1 LLYSPN
7 SPNSPPLRTPNSQL
21 PTPHFPIVT
30 TKTLP
35 PLDRLAMIFMAG
47 VAIVTLLLLW
57 SGDRTLPQVRD
68 FNWQGRNIS
77 AEDTAFTLTF
87 NRSIDHATVEKNIQ
101 ITPPLPGKISWAGS
115 KLAYTLAHPA
125 PYGNTYKVSLQGAK
139 ELIGQQKGKAMV
151 PFTGN
156 FRTPDRLFAYIS
168 SGVADR
174 GQIVIYNF
182 QTQKP
187 LVISPPGL
195 VVTDFKVDLQSQ
207 QIIFT
212 AAEAKT
218 LQNGQPAIASQQVY
232 RVSTGIAPRN
242 SNTQF
247 TPPGQLELILDN
259 REYQNVKFDL
269 APDGNKIVVQRINR
283 KNPGDFALWVV
294 ALDKSASPYKLK
306 QSGDFV
312 ITPDSTEVAAAVGQG
327 VSIFP
332 LTPDRSS
339 NLDFLPKFGSVLSFA
354 HDGTAAAMIQYN
366 SDYTKSL
373 FVVTNQGV
381 EQQIFKTNGS
391 IWDAKF
397 SPAKDIIYAL
407 ATELKTKGNSSQEE
421 PYLAA
426 IDLKTQKI
434 IMMLLLPIQQ
444 GLQMSLA
451 PDGLAVMFDQID
463 QGDSTNQIIQ
473 GGSNGILWLL
483 PIPPNLREL
492 TTAVKAERLPLSGW
506 HPRWLQ

>member
-1 LLYSPN
+1 VTINKPLL
-7 SPNSPPLRTPNSQL
+7 
-21 PTPHFPIVT
+21 
-30 TKTLP
+30 

-47 VAIVTLLLLW
+47 VAIITLLLLW

-87 NRSIDHATVEKNIQ
+87 NRSIDRAAVEKQLQ
-101 ITPPLPGKISWAGS
+101 ISPPLPGKISWAGS

-139 ELIGQQKGKAMV
+139 ELIGKQKGKAMV
-151 PFTGN
+151 PFNGN

-168 SGVADR
+168 SDKADR

-182 QTQKP
+182 KTQKP
-187 LVISPPGL
+187 TVVSPKGL
-195 VVTDFKVDLQSQ
+195 VVTDFKVDRQSQ

-212 AAEAKT
+212 AADSKT
-218 LQNGQPAIASQQVY
+218 LAQGQPAIAIQQVY

-242 SNTQF
+242 KDSQF
-247 TPPGQLELILDN
+247 TPPGQLELLLDN

-269 APDGNKIVVQRINR
+269 APDGNKIVVQRISR
-283 KNPGDFALWVV
+283 TNPGDFALWVV
-294 ALDKSASPYKLK
+294 TLDKSALPSKLK

-332 LTPDRSS
+332 ITADRGS
-339 NLDFLPKFGSVLSFA
+339 NLDFLPKFGNVLSFA
-354 HDGTAAAMIQYN
+354 HDGTAAAMVAYN

-373 FVVTNQGV
+373 FVVNNQGV
-381 EQQIFKTNGS
+381 EQQVFKTNGS

-407 ATELKTKGNSSQEE
+407 ATELKTKGNTSQEE

-426 IDLKTQKI
+426 IDLQTQKI
-434 IMMLLLPIQQ
+434 LMMLLLPIQQ

-463 QGDSTNQIIQ
+463 QGDSTNQILQ

-492 TTAVKAERLPLSGW
+492 TTAIKAERLPLSGW

>member
-1 LLYSPN
+1 
-7 SPNSPPLRTPNSQL
+7 
-21 PTPHFPIVT
+21 VT
-30 TKTLP
+30 TNKPLS
-35 PLDRLAMIFMAG
+35 PLDRLAIICMTSL
-47 VAIVTLLLLW
+47 AIITLLLLW

-87 NRSIDHATVEKNIQ
+87 NRSIDRATVEKQLQ
-101 ITPPLPGKISWAGS
+101 ISPPLPGKISWAGS

-139 ELIGQQKGKAMV
+139 ELIGKQKGKAMV

-168 SGVADR
+168 SDPANR

-182 QTQKP
+182 KTHQPT
-187 LVISPPGL
+187 VISPKGL
-195 VVTDFKVDLQSQ
+195 VVTDFKVDQHSQ
-207 QIIFT
+207 QMIFT
-212 AAEAKT
+212 AADSKMLA
-218 LQNGQPAIASQQVY
+218 QGQPAIAIQQVY

-242 SNTQF
+242 QDSQF
-247 TPPGQLELILDN
+247 IPPGQLELILDN

-269 APDGNKIVVQRINR
+269 APDGNKVVVQRISR

-294 ALDKSASPYKLK
+294 TLDKSAPPSKLK

-332 LTPDRSS
+332 LTADRGS
-339 NLDFLPKFGSVLSFA
+339 NLDFLPKFGNVLSFA
-354 HDGTAAAMIQYN
+354 HDGTAAAMVAYN

-373 FVVTNQGV
+373 FVVNNQGV
-381 EQQIFKTNGS
+381 EQQVFKTNGS

-407 ATELKTKGNSSQEE
+407 ATELKTTGNTSHEE

-434 IMMLLLPIQQ
+434 MMMLLLPIQQ

-463 QGDSTNQIIQ
+463 KGDSTNQILQ